1 MIDRDIVLLK
11 LKAFKKEKAS
21 SFNIDKLGVFGSVAR
36 NEHDEFSDI
45 DVVMSYT
52 EPLDFFQLGKMKKE
66 LELLLN
72 NKVDLITLHQY
83 LQPSFLT
90 NLNKDVVYV

>member
-1 MIDRDIVLLK
+1 MAFDKDKFWAHVREPIANLLY
-11 LKAFKKEKAS
+11 A
-21 SFNIDKLGVFGSVAR
+21 
-36 NEHDEFSDI
+36 
-45 DVVMSYT
+45 
-52 EPLDFFQLGKMKKE
+52 GKMKKE

-90 NLNKDVVYV
+90 NLNKDVVYF